1 MKSISVV
8 LHAGVCAACLFPSSA
23 AAQAGAAAQDE
34 GVVAARTADRQPTGE
49 PVDTT
54 DIVVTAQKREE
65 RLLDVPISVVAI
77 NGDRLQRLNLSTATD
92 LQFVTPGLGLGDSNT
107 PRGAGLR
114 IRGVG
119 TTVFADGVEQSVGTV
134 VDGIPLARAGQGLA
148 ELVDVE
154 RVEVLRGPQGM
165 LFGRNASAGLINIVT
180 QLPTEDL
187 SFTGNASYASQNEI
201 KLGGSLSGA
210 LIPET
215 VSARVTGFLNRRDG
229 FVTNLTTGNRLNNQ
243 NEYGARGVV
252 EIKPASGVQFILRG
266 DWAKRDTRC
275 CIWTAR
281 SFASAGLNPA
291 GTLLLANFVDPRV
304 RAAQGP
310 GNRIVAQ
317 NGDPFNKGESYGFS
331 GEINVDLSGYTLTSL
346 TGYRHWSQFDG
357 LDSDQSTLN
366 VLDVNYGSNELKQVT
381 QELRITSPKDRLVEF
396 VAGLFYFDATN
407 DNFSRQQ
414 GRFAVSLAAA
424 QAGGVAVPL
433 APGLVLPAAQN
444 FGRDITTRIGT
455 RDYAAFG
462 QATINFSDR
471 FRGIVGGR
479 FTRTRVYL
487 DYQRAGTP
495 GASSFNF
502 VLGSAFANIALP
514 RVATRDDNLSF
525 RLGLQFDLNPN
536 ANIFATVSRG
546 YKGPG
551 LYNGL
556 DVVLPPGIS
565 ATSPAQ
571 LETYLAVRPEIPTSY
586 EIGYK
591 ASYWDRRVS
600 LSLSAYWTE
609 FKDFQAQV
617 VETPPGQ
624 TIGAFAVRNAG
635 KLRSRGFEAELN
647 FAPTRGLSIGMGLSY
662 NDATFLSF
670 RCAARPRGAALAANP
685 ACTTIGTGVLSTFD
699 ASGQPAT
706 NAPRITAT
714 FNPRYETSLGQS
726 GLKGFIESNVY
737 YRDKVTFQL
746 VPNGSSN
753 PYVQP
758 DFAIVNGSVGIVV
771 GGRYTISA
779 FVKNLFDQ
787 NYVTSIFDLP
797 LDANGGLGQFVTR
810 DSERTIGGSIRV
822 RF

>member
-1 MKSISVV
+1 M
-8 LHAGVCAACLFPSSA
+8 
-23 AAQAGAAAQDE
+23 
-34 GVVAARTADRQPTGE
+34 
-49 PVDTT
+49 
-54 DIVVTAQKREE
+54 
-65 RLLDVPISVVAI
+65 
-77 NGDRLQRLNLSTATD
+77 
-92 LQFVTPGLGLGDSNT
+92 
-107 PRGAGLR
+107 
-114 IRGVG
+114 
-119 TTVFADGVEQSVGTV
+119 
-134 VDGIPLARAGQGLA
+134 
-148 ELVDVE
+148 
-154 RVEVLRGPQGM
+154 
-165 LFGRNASAGLINIVT
+165 
-180 QLPTEDL
+180 
-187 SFTGNASYASQNEI
+187 
-201 KLGGSLSGA
+201 
-210 LIPET
+210 
-215 VSARVTGFLNRRDG
+215 
-229 FVTNLTTGNRLNNQ
+229 
-243 NEYGARGVV
+243 
-252 EIKPASGVQFILRG
+252 
-266 DWAKRDTRC
+266 
-275 CIWTAR
+275 
-281 SFASAGLNPA
+281 
-291 GTLLLANFVDPRV
+291 
-304 RAAQGP
+304 
-310 GNRIVAQ
+310 
-317 NGDPFNKGESYGFS
+317 S
-331 GEINVDLSGYTLTSL
+331 GEINLDLGGYTLTSL

-366 VLDVNYGSNELKQVT
+366 VLDVNFGSNELRQT
-381 QELRITSPKDRLVEF
+381 SQELRITSPKGKFIDF

-424 QAGGVAVPL
+424 QAGGVALTL

-479 FTRTRVYL
+479 YTKTRVYL
-487 DYQRAGTP
+487 DYLRAGTP
-495 GASSFNF
+495 GANSFNF
-502 VLGSAFANIALP
+502 ELGAAFANIALP
-514 RVATRDDNLSF
+514 RVTTRDDNLSF
-525 RLGLQFDLNPN
+525 RLGLQYDLNPN

-565 ATSPAQ
+565 ATSPGQ

-600 LSLSAYWTE
+600 LSVSAYWTD

-624 TIGAFAVRNAG
+624 TIGSFAVRNAG

-647 FAPTRGLSIGMGLSY
+647 FAPVRGLNVGMGFSY
-662 NDATFLSF
+662 NDATFVSF
-670 RCAARPRGAALAANP
+670 QCAARGRGITPAANP

-699 ASGQPAT
+699 ASGLPAT
-706 NAPRITAT
+706 NAPRITAN
-714 FNPRYETSLGQS
+714 FDPRYETSLGHS
-726 GLKGFIESNVY
+726 DLKGFIESNVY

-746 VPNGSSN
+746 VPKGNFN

-758 DFAIVNGSVGIVV
+758 DFAIVNGAIGVIA
-771 GGRYTISA
+771 GGGKYTISA

-810 DSERTIGGSIRV
+810 DAERTIGGSVRV